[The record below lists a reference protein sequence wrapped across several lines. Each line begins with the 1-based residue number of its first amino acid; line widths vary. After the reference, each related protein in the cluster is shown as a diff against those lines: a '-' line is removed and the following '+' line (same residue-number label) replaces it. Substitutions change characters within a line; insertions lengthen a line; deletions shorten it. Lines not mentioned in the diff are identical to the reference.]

1 MGDPTAAP
9 TSDGRGARLA
19 AAAGEI
25 WERYRGQ
32 ILDRVGVIEK
42 AAIAILEGTL
52 QPEERR
58 EAEREAHRLAGSV
71 GTTVVAAMLGLAAV
85 VGLVLAATAAL
96 ALGQDALDAEERT
109 HTMWEGLFGRFRY
122 RSLLRAALPR
132 LFGFSERVGLLDDSR
147 IGEVMEAL
155 YGDARFADA
164 RIPLHIGAT
173 DLLTGEKVTIT
184 EGRVADAVR
193 ASISLPVLLRPWPVG
208 GRLLIDGGA
217 SNPLPIDVAI
227 REGCE
232 VIIAMGFEN
241 APHGTFGTISRV
253 VSQATSITI
262 DHLLRSTYAF
272 YSAVH
277 HAEIVPIMPD
287 FGRHLSVTDSHLIPF
302 IIEQGE
308 RAAEAELPYLLH
320 LLNP

>member
-1 MGDPTAAP
+1 MGGVHDPALTPARTARSP
-9 TSDGRGARLA
+9 GRPR
-19 AAAGEI
+19 
-25 WERYRGQ
+25 
-32 ILDRVGVIEK
+32 
-42 AAIAILEGTL
+42 
-52 QPEERR
+52 
-58 EAEREAHRLAGSV
+58 
-71 GTTVVAAMLGLAAV
+71 
-85 VGLVLAATAAL
+85 VGLVIGSGGIKCAAGVGLWKVLQREGIDVDVAVGCSGGSIYTAAL

-155 YGDARFADA
+155 YGEATFADA

-173 DLLTGEKVTIT
+173 DLLTGEKVTIA

>member
-1 MGDPTAAP
+1 MTSSYTPTPAP
-9 TSDGRGARLA
+9 PASAPRPAPSRP
-19 AAAGEI
+19 
-25 WERYRGQ
+25 R
-32 ILDRVGVIEK
+32 
-42 AAIAILEGTL
+42 
-52 QPEERR
+52 
-58 EAEREAHRLAGSV
+58 
-71 GTTVVAAMLGLAAV
+71 
-85 VGLVLAATAAL
+85 VGLVIGSGGIKCAAGVGLWKVLQREGIEVDVAVGCSGGSIYAAAL
-96 ALGQDALDAEERT
+96 ALGQDALDAEART
-109 HTMWEGLFGRFRY
+109 HHMWNGLFARFRY

-132 LFGFSERVGLLDDSR
+132 LFGFSERVGLLDDTR

-155 YGDARFADA
+155 YGDATFADA
-164 RIPLHIGAT
+164 RIPLFIGAT
-173 DLLTGEKVTIT
+173 DLRTGEKVTLA

-193 ASISLPVLLRPWPVG
+193 ASISLPILLRPWPVG